1 MENEEDEKIGVPCEH
16 DETHPDKSIWV
27 KPSPSERIH
36 SPAQRRPYCKYCGR
50 IKYTGSARA
59 KKMGFYINVL
69 KELQRKVE
77 VLYRRKR
84 TNHRLTK
91 VQIRLIL
98 KELESDED
106 FRDRFSNNRYNQWIH
121 FKEVVG
127 HYCGIDEELMEQ
139 VLRELKG

>member
-1 MENEEDEKIGVPCEH
+1 
-16 DETHPDKSIWV
+16 
-27 KPSPSERIH
+27 
-36 SPAQRRPYCKYCGR
+36 
-50 IKYTGSARA
+50 
-59 KKMGFYINVL
+59 MGFYINVL

-106 FRDRFSNNRYNQWIH
+106 FRDRFSNNRYNQWTH